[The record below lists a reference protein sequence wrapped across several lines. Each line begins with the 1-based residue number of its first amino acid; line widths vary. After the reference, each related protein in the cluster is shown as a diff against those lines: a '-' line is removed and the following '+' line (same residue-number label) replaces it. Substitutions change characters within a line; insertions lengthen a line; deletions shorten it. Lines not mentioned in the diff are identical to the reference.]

1 MSLTAQES
9 NFIGRLQQKAAALLD
24 LRDDL
29 QREIALYNAEGFG
42 QSITDADLQTV
53 GDYGHITQAKML
65 GCITAFSDVLTA
77 LGDDVSGQAVNLVK
91 MRG

>member
-42 QSITDADLQTV
+42 QSITDVDLQMV

-65 GCITAFSDVLTA
+65 GCVTAINVVL
-77 LGDDVSGQAVNLVK
+77 LSMGDDVSGQAVNLVK

>member
-1 MSLTAQES
+1 MALTAQES

-42 QSITDADLQTV
+42 ESITDADLQTV
-53 GDYGHITQAKML
+53 GDYGHLTQSKMWN
-65 GCITAFSDVLTA
+65 CVTAFDAVLDA
-77 LGDDVSGQAVNLVK
+77 LGDDVSGQAINLVK

>member
-1 MSLTAQES
+1 MALTAQES

-42 QSITDADLQTV
+42 DSITDADLQTV
-53 GDYGHITQAKML
+53 GDYEHITQAKML
-65 GCITAFSDVLTA
+65 NCVTAVNVVL
-77 LGDDVSGQAVNLVK
+77 LSMGDDVSGQAVNLVK